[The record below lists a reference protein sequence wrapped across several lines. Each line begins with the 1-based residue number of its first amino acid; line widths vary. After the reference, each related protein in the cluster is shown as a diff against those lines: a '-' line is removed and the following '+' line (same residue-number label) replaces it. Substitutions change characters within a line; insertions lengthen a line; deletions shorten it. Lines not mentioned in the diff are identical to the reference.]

1 MPLVYNC
8 IYYINNLRSMTS
20 HRQYSN
26 YTNNLFNN
34 IINMRYNIEYR
45 ENRNKNVTEIKS
57 LQYQPYKNFFKHK
70 TIFK

>member
-1 MPLVYNC
+1 
-8 IYYINNLRSMTS
+8 MTS

-45 ENRNKNVTEIKS
+45 ENRNKNVTEIKAF
-57 LQYQPYKNFFKHK
+57 QYQQHKNFFKHK
-70 TIFK
+70 SIFK